1 MHTTSAR
8 YRPFAGG
15 YVSEADQ
22 FLSELLHARPALV
35 DDQRRGWYL
44 LWDKRVD
51 LDALEQARA
60 DTVPVK
66 PYHYE

>member
-1 MHTTSAR
+1 MHTRPES

-22 FLSELLHARPALV
+22 FLDGLLRAHPELEE
-35 DDQRRGWYL
+35 DQRRGWYL
-44 LWDKRVD
+44 LWDKQVD
-51 LDALEQARA
+51 LDALEKARE
-60 DTVPVK
+60 DSVPVK

>member
-1 MHTTSAR
+1 MNTIPAP

-22 FLSELLHARPALV
+22 FLADLLHTHPAMV
-35 DDQRRGWYL
+35 EDQRRGWYL

-51 LDALEQARA
+51 LDALEKARA